1 MIDFCHHHLVET
13 WLQLCSQGCS
23 SGLTKSPKATAAF
36 AWRQLPGQLQ
46 SYFSDCIQLPGS
58 FRSFFGHQVPQF
70 SNVSNICL
78 KCQLISICKQRGI
91 KLTCAA
97 EEPATTTAWLQQPL
111 HQQLLSP
118 EEKPETLSSFV
129 FCSVL
134 AFSDT
139 QHYHLPIHV
148 DGDIPSLVWWI
159 QRNIDGTLWCILY
172 HMNPSHLHIFMRT
185 RHYSKHCHKFKY
197 SSDNSI
203 C

>member
-1 MIDFCHHHLVET
+1 MVLGKVDNVNHPEDGGGGRCHPGCEDTQSLGDGFTNHWSLLQNCSLHSMIDFCHHHLVET

-36 AWRQLPGQLQ
+36 AWRQLPGRRW

-97 EEPATTTAWLQQPL
+97 EEPATTTA
-111 HQQLLSP
+111 
-118 EEKPETLSSFV
+118 
-129 FCSVL
+129 
-134 AFSDT
+134 
-139 QHYHLPIHV
+139 
-148 DGDIPSLVWWI
+148 
-159 QRNIDGTLWCILY
+159 
-172 HMNPSHLHIFMRT
+172 
-185 RHYSKHCHKFKY
+185 
-197 SSDNSI
+197 
-203 C
+203 

>member
-1 MIDFCHHHLVET
+1 MLDSWHHHLVET

-36 AWRQLPGQLQ
+36 AWRQLPGQLW
-46 SYFSDCIQLPGS
+46 SYFSDFIQLPGS
-58 FRSFFGHQVPQF
+58 FRSFFLVSKYPQV
-70 SNVSNICL
+70 SNVSIFF
-78 KCQLISICKQRGI
+78 KCQLISIYQQRGR

-97 EEPATTTAWLQQPL
+97 EEPATTTPWLQSL
-111 HQQLLSP
+111 QLLSP

-148 DGDIPSLVWWI
+148 DDDIPSLVWWI
-159 QRNIDGTLWCILY
+159 QRNIDGTL
-172 HMNPSHLHIFMRT
+172 
-185 RHYSKHCHKFKY
+185 
-197 SSDNSI
+197 
-203 C
+203 